1 VVDWEVVRALSFLYL
16 AVRKVFAL
24 FRPKGLLNSVPP
36 AHRRIARDGP
46 EFGTPHGRMLELIA
60 EARAGG
66 TMPTK
71 EEALELVGRPSEALR
86 RDG

>member
-1 VVDWEVVRALSFLYL
+1 VLLSFLHL

-24 FRPKGLLNSVPP
+24 FRPEGFVNSVPP
-36 AHRRIARDGP
+36 AHRGTARDGP

-60 EARAGG
+60 EARAAG
-66 TMPTK
+66 TMATK
-71 EEALELVGRPSEALR
+71 EEALELVRHRSEALR

>member
-1 VVDWEVVRALSFLYL
+1 MSCVLLSFLYL
-16 AVRKVFAL
+16 AVRNVSAL
-24 FRPKGLLNSVPP
+24 FRPKGFVDSVPL
-36 AHRRIARDGP
+36 ANRRIARDGP

-60 EARAGG
+60 EARAAG

-71 EEALELVGRPSEALR
+71 EEALELVRHRSEALR

>member
-1 VVDWEVVRALSFLYL
+1 MLLSFLCL

-24 FRPKGLLNSVPP
+24 FRPKGFVNFGS
-36 AHRRIARDGP
+36 ACKSGIARDGP

-60 EARAGG
+60 EAGAG

-71 EEALELVGRPSEALR
+71 EEALELVRRRSEALR

>member
-1 VVDWEVVRALSFLYL
+1 MLLSFLYL
-16 AVRKVFAL
+16 AVRNAFAL
-24 FRPKGLLNSVPP
+24 FRPKGFVNSVPP
-36 AHRRIARDGP
+36 ANRRIAHDGP
-46 EFGTPHGRMLELIA
+46 EFGTSHGRMLELIA
-60 EARAGG
+60 EARAAG

>member
-1 VVDWEVVRALSFLYL
+1 MLLSFLYL

-24 FRPKGLLNSVPP
+24 FRPKGFVNSVPP
-36 AHRRIARDGP
+36 ANRGTARDGP
-46 EFGTPHGRMLELIA
+46 EFRTPQGRMLEPIA
-60 EARAGG
+60 AARAAG

-71 EEALELVGRPSEALR
+71 EEALELVGRRSEALR

>member
-1 VVDWEVVRALSFLYL
+1 VLLSFLYL
-16 AVRKVFAL
+16 AVRNVFAL
-24 FRPKGLLNSVPP
+24 FGPKGFVNSVPP
-36 AHRRIARDGP
+36 AHRHIALAGP

-60 EARAGG
+60 EARAAG

-71 EEALELVGRPSEALR
+71 EEALELVRHRSEALR